1 MQQVSVKHEVKHE
14 VKQELTHDVKK
25 EVKRETRHEVQH
37 DVAQMKHNVEAAK
50 PSEAASQSAQNSSSS
65 CPGSSSSGSVD
76 YSSVTVRGLKRILAQ
91 STGEVV
97 ILHDAN
103 GNAYIKVDPAALLAA
118 QVSLSPMFYPLL
130 QSSKSRAACTVT
142 QSFVFHALSTHALV
156 LALLCLTF
164 IHQIEDAAPAAKR
177 ERLEQ
182 KKPLVPQQPAPAAA
196 PPAALANVQL
206 DSEHIYARLC
216 VNHDGYFRQLP
227 NSTLVFQLRGVKE
240 EYKSLQGTA
249 RHTPGVTLVLNLS
262 AQHYALLDYTRS
274 SVVCSL
280 DGDSENQLVF
290 AVAEAPKYD
299 ATAQDMALQ
308 LTATAD
314 SYMELA
320 TAIRNR
326 AVAAVK
332 TGSMVCILHFG
343 TAGVVKF
350 STPFVWRSLAT
361 CKKLNAGE
369 YKLAVTV
376 E

>member
-14 VKQELTHDVKK
+14 VKQELTHDVQK
-25 EVKRETRHEVQH
+25 EVKRETRHVQH
-37 DVAQMKHNVEAAK
+37 DVAQMKHDVETVK
-50 PSEAASQSAQNSSSS
+50 PSEVASQSAQSSSS
-65 CPGSSSSGSVD
+65 SSPGSSSSGSVD

-91 STGEVV
+91 STSEVV

-118 QVSLSPMFYPLL
+118 QVSLSAYVLPAPAEYN
-130 QSSKSRAACTVT
+130 SKLRAACTVT
-142 QSFVFHALSTHALV
+142 QSFVFHALSTHALALV
-156 LALLCLTF
+156 LLCLTF

-182 KKPLVPQQPAPAAA
+182 KPLVPQQPAPAAA

-206 DSEHIYARLC
+206 DSEHINARLF

-249 RHTPGVTLVLNLS
+249 RHTPGVILVLNLS
-262 AQHYALLDYTRS
+262 AEHYALLDHTRS

-332 TGSMVCILHFG
+332 TGSMVCTLHFG

-369 YKLAVTV
+369 YKLASL
-376 E
+376 